1 MKCVGEKFFKIM
13 VIVHK
18 RKVRAIRSNKNR
30 VEILRIIVGRFT
42 EKAKLH
48 VFFQSLMYLVYD
60 RILDPI
66 ESKFRTPQ
74 KASDGL
80 AHCFFVHT
88 SLPRT
93 LAQLP
98 SSTLEFTN

>member
-1 MKCVGEKFFKIM
+1 MESSESHCDPLDELLPMADTDLPKKK
-13 VIVHK
+13 
-18 RKVRAIRSNKNR
+18 
-30 VEILRIIVGRFT
+30 T
-42 EKAKLH
+42 KLH
-48 VFFQSLMYLVYD
+48 VLFQSPMYLAYD